1 MRPWHPRLCQLSNH
15 AVPRSAVVRVVVS
28 SILVVAT
35 AGSVSAT
42 DDDFGPEAEFHMARM
57 IYANSDYGR
66 GGFRRPWWAI
76 DYPAAEF
83 HFTRGIRRLTGI
95 DVADDSQH
103 LELTDDDIFDYPWLF
118 VQQVGTW
125 YLSDFEIERMREYL
139 NRGGFILVDDFHG
152 NFEWDVFA
160 DVIRRVL
167 PERQIVDID
176 PADEILHVLYDLDEM
191 TQIPG
196 RRHLVR
202 TAGGQ
207 VAARMEGEPRWRG
220 IQDDSGRLMVAIHF
234 NMDTGDAWE
243 HADDPVYPEP
253 MTALAYRI
261 GINYIIYAM
270 TH

>member
-1 MRPWHPRLCQLSNH
+1 MKSFFAASRGGAKIAAPAVLAAFILSSLL
-15 AVPRSAVVRVVVS
+15 ALATLSLRVAAQES
-28 SILVVAT
+28 Y
-35 AGSVSAT
+35 
-42 DDDFGPEAEFHMARM
+42 GPEAEFHMARM

-118 VQQVGTW
+118 IQQVGTW
-125 YLSDFEIERMREYL
+125 YLSDEEIRRMREYL
-139 NRGGFILVDDFHG
+139 LRGGFILVDDFHG
-152 NFEWDVFA
+152 NFEWQVFA
-160 DVIRRVL
+160 DVITRVM
-167 PERQIVDID
+167 PDRPIVDLA
-176 PADEILHVLYDLDEM
+176 PEDEILHVLYDLNEF

-202 TAGGQ
+202 SFSGQ
-207 VAARMEGEPRWRG
+207 VEARMEGEPRWRG
-220 IQDDSGRLMVAIHF
+220 IYDEDGRLMVAIHF